1 MKSAKPKKSS
11 MIYYL
16 VLIGFFGIFST
27 TISKNPVLPLFSSAL
42 NASEFIVGLIAAVSP
57 LAGILFSFPIG
68 YLSDKIGFKKLLI
81 LSGFVFLSA
90 PLLYLFVNSALWLI
104 PIRFFHGIAT
114 AILGPVSASMI
125 VSVYSKNKGEK
136 LGFYS
141 SSTLIGRTLAP
152 LIGGIILSMNYFGN
166 LWDYKLVYI
175 AAFILAIPVFVLT
188 LLLKP
193 FKANKLNNLDF
204 DDFTSSLKYIFI
216 NKKIFSTALVDLITY
231 FAFGAFETY
240 LPLYLTLKGIP
251 GYAIGFVFSV
261 QIFSIAFSKPL
272 FGKIADK
279 IDKRIQIIIG
289 LFILGLSFGILGLVS
304 NIILI
309 TVIGV
314 IFGLGL
320 SFSTIATPTYLSE
333 IADKSRI
340 GTTLGGLSSIMD
352 VGHSLGP
359 FITGIIISYFSYELG
374 FFASFILSIIG
385 IVLFLFCN
393 YDFLKKD

>member
-1 MKSAKPKKSS
+1 MNSAKPKNSS

-42 NASEFIVGLIAAVSP
+42 NASEFIVGLIAAISP

-81 LSGFVFLSA
+81 LSGFIFLSA

-125 VSVYSKNKGEK
+125 VSIYSKNKGEK

-152 LIGGIILSMNYFGN
+152 LIGGLILSMNYFGN

-175 AAFILAIPVFVLT
+175 AAFILAMPVFILT

-193 FKANKLNNLDF
+193 LKANKLKNLDF
-204 DDFTSSLKYIFI
+204 NDFISSLKYIFI
-216 NKKIFSTALVDLITY
+216 NKKIFSTALIDLITY

-251 GYAIGFVFSV
+251 SYEIGFVFSV

-279 IDKRIQIIIG
+279 IDKRIQIIAG
-289 LFILGLSFGILGLVS
+289 LFILGLSFGILGFFS

-333 IADKSRI
+333 ITDKSRI

-352 VGHSLGP
+352 IGHSLGP

-374 FFASFILSIIG
+374 FFSSFILSIIG
-385 IVLFLFCN
+385 IALFLICN
-393 YDFLKKD
+393 YD